1 MELSQYQKIFSEN
14 FFCIIGIYI
23 QFGIFWKKRWAS
35 EVIPF
40 WNYRLQKAA
49 LLKWLKI
56 PMSEHLWTVNILKA
70 PKDCLNVH
78 ESIFVIFFDHS
89 EKQSAPGSLF

>member
-1 MELSQYQKIFSEN
+1 
-14 FFCIIGIYI
+14 
-23 QFGIFWKKRWAS
+23 
-35 EVIPF
+35 
-40 WNYRLQKAA
+40 
-49 LLKWLKI
+49 
-56 PMSEHLWTVNILKA
+56 MSEHLWTVNMLKA